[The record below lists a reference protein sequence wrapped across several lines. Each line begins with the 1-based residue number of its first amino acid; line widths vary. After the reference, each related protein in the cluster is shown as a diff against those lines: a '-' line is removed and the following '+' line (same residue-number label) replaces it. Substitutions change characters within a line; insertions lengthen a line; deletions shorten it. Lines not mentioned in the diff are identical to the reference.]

1 MTDRVAD
8 GRGGARRNGRAG
20 GAADARTEADHRG
33 SERRPGAR
41 GFTDVRVRA
50 QEEAGHRGQVS
61 AVVKASPALK
71 AAIRAE
77 AREAAVDVWNEAV
90 LVCARRAPRASASVG
105 NAGADAGL
113 AM

>member
-1 MTDRVAD
+1 MTNRV
-8 GRGGARRNGRAG
+8 RERKGGARSNGRAG
-20 GAADARTEADHRG
+20 GAPHARTEADHRG
-33 SERRPGAR
+33 SEGRLGAR

-50 QEEAGHRGQVS
+50 HEEARPGGRVS
-61 AVVKASPALK
+61 ALVTARPALE

-77 AREAAVDVWNEAV
+77 AREAAVDVWNEGV
-90 LVCARRAPRASASVG
+90 LVCARRVPRASASVG